1 MATDIKVL
9 QLRVRPLSFKLARPL
24 ETAGGAIPSWPVVLL
39 DLQTNAGVVG
49 VSFVSCFLP
58 MLVKPLVS
66 LVHDLGT
73 LIQGDPLSPKDIDA
87 KLRAMSRLI
96 GTQGPLA
103 TAVTL
108 IEIAAWDALA
118 KTAELPL
125 CRLLGSAP
133 HPLPIYMTVP
143 AMTPARVRE
152 LTQQALDRK
161 YAGLKLKIGQADPA
175 KDVALIEAARS
186 VCGADFPLMADF
198 NQSLS
203 VAEAT
208 RRILQMDDLG
218 LAWFEEPTDAKNV
231 AGHSRIAQAA
241 RTPISLGE
249 NWHSPLEAAQN
260 IRSGAADLA
269 MPNIIAIGGISAWL
283 KTAAIAEIHGVPV
296 SGHSYPEISTNLLPL
311 TTMAHWLEHA
321 DIFDDL
327 FLNPVK
333 PVNGTLAAS
342 ELPGF
347 GIAWDE
353 AVVARS
359 LLQGAV

>member
-1 MATDIKVL
+1 MTTDVKVREL
-9 QLRVRPLSFKLARPL
+9 KVRPLDFKLARPL
-24 ETAGGAIPSWPVVLL
+24 ETAGGNIASWPVVLL
-39 DLQTNAGVVG
+39 DLHTSAGIVG
-49 VSFVSCFLP
+49 VGFVACFLP
-58 MLVKPLVS
+58 LLVKPVVS
-66 LVHDLGT
+66 LTQDLGK
-73 LIQGDPLSPKDIDA
+73 LIEGDPLRPRDIDA

-103 TAVTL
+103 MAVTL

-118 KTAELPL
+118 KIAALPL

-133 HPLPIYMTVP
+133 RALPIYMTIP

-152 LTQQALDRK
+152 LTQQALDRN
-161 YAGLKLKIGQADPA
+161 YAGLKLKIGHADPA
-175 KDVALIEAARS
+175 QDIALIEAARS
-186 VCGADFPLMADF
+186 VCGTDFPIMADF
-198 NQSLS
+198 NQALS
-203 VAEAT
+203 VPDAM
-208 RRILQMDDLG
+208 RRIRQLDDLG

-231 AGHSRIAQAA
+231 AGHRRIAEAA

-249 NWHSPLEAAQN
+249 NWHSPLEAAEN
-260 IRSGAADLA
+260 MRRGAADLA

-283 KTAAIAEIHGVPV
+283 KTAAIAEVHGIPV

-311 TTMAHWLEHA
+311 TPMAHWLEHA

-327 FLNPVK
+327 FQNPVK
-333 PVNGTLAAS
+333 PVDGTLAAS
-342 ELPGF
+342 ESPGV

-359 LLQGAV
+359 LLQ

>member
-1 MATDIKVL
+1 MI
-9 QLRVRPLSFKLARPL
+9 
-24 ETAGGAIPSWPVVLL
+24 
-39 DLQTNAGVVG
+39 
-49 VSFVSCFLP
+49 
-58 MLVKPLVS
+58 
-66 LVHDLGT
+66 H
-73 LIQGDPLSPKDIDA
+73 GDPLSPKDIDA

-103 TAVTL
+103 MAVTL

-133 HPLPIYMTVP
+133 RPLPIYMTVP

-152 LTQQALDRK
+152 LTHQALDRK

-175 KDVALIEAARS
+175 KDVALIEAART
-186 VCGADFPLMADF
+186 VCGPDFPIMADF
-198 NQSLS
+198 NQCLS
-203 VAEAT
+203 VPEAI
-208 RRILQMDDLG
+208 RRIQQMDDMG

-260 IRSGAADLA
+260 MQSGAADLA
-269 MPNIIAIGGISAWL
+269 MPDIIAIGGISAWL

-333 PVNGTLAAS
+333 PVNGSLAAS

-359 LLQGAV
+359 LLQ

>member
-1 MATDIKVL
+1 
-9 QLRVRPLSFKLARPL
+9 
-24 ETAGGAIPSWPVVLL
+24 
-39 DLQTNAGVVG
+39 
-49 VSFVSCFLP
+49 
-58 MLVKPLVS
+58 
-66 LVHDLGT
+66 
-73 LIQGDPLSPKDIDA
+73 
-87 KLRAMSRLI
+87 
-96 GTQGPLA
+96 
-103 TAVTL
+103 
-108 IEIAAWDALA
+108 
-118 KTAELPL
+118 
-125 CRLLGSAP
+125 
-133 HPLPIYMTVP
+133 MTVP

-152 LTQQALDRK
+152 LTHQALDRK

-175 KDVALIEAARS
+175 KDVALIEAART
-186 VCGADFPLMADF
+186 VCGPDFPIMADF
-198 NQSLS
+198 NQCLS
-203 VAEAT
+203 VPEAI
-208 RRILQMDDLG
+208 RRIQQMDDMG

-260 IRSGAADLA
+260 MQSGAADLA
-269 MPNIIAIGGISAWL
+269 MPDIIAIGGISAWL

-333 PVNGTLAAS
+333 PVNGSLGAS

-359 LLQGAV
+359 LLQ